1 MPVSLSKLKNEHNHP
16 NTSFKDYAWYIK
28 SKDNPKDLV
37 DTPHQQELKQWRKA
51 VNGIYKARKEV
62 KKECQQFSPNYSAK
76 ETSP

>member
-1 MPVSLSKLKNEHNHP
+1 MPASLSKLKNERTYSTYEN
-16 NTSFKDYAWYIK
+16 YGWYIK